1 MSIPVLSFHPYTR
14 VMDCISTLLHFD
26 HCIHKVLVS
35 SHIYHGIL
43 SEPQCKRRNVLLENA
58 EFLSLALLVEITR
71 MHLPGGARK
80 QRLVQFFLSEA
91 AAWYVLLVFCFC
103 ACMCV
108 QASTCI
114 YMPHTNTVACASD
127 WSVSLHFSSC
137 FFLRTWC
144 HTPGA
149 RNACYRKSQA

>member
-1 MSIPVLSFHPYTR
+1 
-14 VMDCISTLLHFD
+14 MDCIGTLLHFD
-26 HCIHKVLVS
+26 HCIHKVLMS

-58 EFLSLALLVEITR
+58 EFLSLALLVEITC

-103 ACMCV
+103 ACVCRHV
-108 QASTCI
+108 RAYICLILTQ
-114 YMPHTNTVACASD
+114 
-127 WSVSLHFSSC
+127 LHVPQ
-137 FFLRTWC
+137 TG
-144 HTPGA
+144 P
-149 RNACYRKSQA
+149 